1 MVRLRWRKCFE
12 EEGLLRHFPTMRFGT
27 RGPLVISKAAA
38 LILAGV
44 EPPCLA
50 RLVVCCHT
58 NACFRTCV
66 CHCSAGLLLVAVQG
80 PGLSTAVH
88 SIPTE
93 ELIELI
99 DGASSRRPL
108 TLWFIDTHAV
118 AARTLSNLSSGSVFG
133 MPSPGGIVAKRSFS
147 AASDNSS
154 SASPLSS
161 PNSRNSH
168 QSTPIIAGTAT
179 APAAPAANTTDLG
192 VDLVINLLV
201 RAIVCLAL
209 AYLLYGA
216 VPLEHQAPLLVVGCF
231 TYFVWTETSVDRI
244 WARKLPQ
251 S

>member
-1 MVRLRWRKCFE
+1 MCY
-12 EEGLLRHFPTMRFGT
+12 
-27 RGPLVISKAAA
+27 
-38 LILAGV
+38 
-44 EPPCLA
+44 
-50 RLVVCCHT
+50 
-58 NACFRTCV
+58 
-66 CHCSAGLLLVAVQG
+66 CSAGLLLVAVQG

-118 AARTLSNLSSGSVFG
+118 AARTLSNLSSGSAFG

-168 QSTPIIAGTAT
+168 QSTAT

-244 WARKLPQ
+244 WARKLLQ

>member
-1 MVRLRWRKCFE
+1 
-12 EEGLLRHFPTMRFGT
+12 
-27 RGPLVISKAAA
+27 
-38 LILAGV
+38 
-44 EPPCLA
+44 
-50 RLVVCCHT
+50 VCY
-58 NACFRTCV
+58 
-66 CHCSAGLLLVAVQG
+66 CSAGLLLVAVQG

-216 VPLEHQAPLLVVGCF
+216 VPLEHQAPLLVVGRF